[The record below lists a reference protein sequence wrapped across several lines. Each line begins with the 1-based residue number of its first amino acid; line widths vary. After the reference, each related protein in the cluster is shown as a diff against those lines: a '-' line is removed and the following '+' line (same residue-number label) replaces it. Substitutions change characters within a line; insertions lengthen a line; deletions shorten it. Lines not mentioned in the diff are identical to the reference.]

1 MHAMIRSTGV
11 PIKRF
16 IPLGIDVV
24 GERVSKGVADC
35 GSAVQ
40 AAHERDLPLL
50 FMTDR
55 MRHDLVMRSTKS
67 RSKDEASADPSFATS
82 AVSSRPGID
91 ARSSAEQ
98 MHRFTEPACPPA
110 RENLG
115 LAPLARRHEFRK
127 SAQMRVT
134 SPLDAN
140 QGQQDPLIMMGDIC
154 RMKVRS
160 TTGSRPTHGNSR
172 SYAANSAA
180 AASTRIPEIVPRLQ
194 TRRNVLPPNA
204 FRSEAE
210 RRSQANS
217 GMTTKDEPG
226 NRSSRAAAA

>member
-1 MHAMIRSTGV
+1 MRLADRLPVRGHPAEPFSLAALHHAPTGADPFMHTMIRSTGV

-98 MHRFTEPACPPA
+98 ICIGSP
-110 RENLG
+110 NQ
-115 LAPLARRHEFRK
+115 LAHQRAKILASPLWLAAMSFERARRCG
-127 SAQMRVT
+127 SLA
-134 SPLDAN
+134 L
-140 QGQQDPLIMMGDIC
+140 
-154 RMKVRS
+154 S
-160 TTGSRPTHGNSR
+160 TPIK
-172 SYAANSAA
+172 
-180 AASTRIPEIVPRLQ
+180 ASRIP
-194 TRRNVLPPNA
+194 
-204 FRSEAE
+204 
-210 RRSQANS
+210 
-217 GMTTKDEPG
+217 
-226 NRSSRAAAA
+226 